1 MNRRLLDFCNWVLE
15 NQSHNLCAGSWLAMV
30 FATPHALW
38 RTLGP
43 AADLLLSL
51 PLSALRRPVAS
62 SREPAGA
69 GG

>member
-1 MNRRLLDFCNWVLE
+1 MNWRLLDFCNWVLE
-15 NQSHNLCAGSWLAMV
+15 NQSHNLYAGSWLPTL

-62 SREPAGA
+62 SHEPTRTGS
-69 GG
+69 